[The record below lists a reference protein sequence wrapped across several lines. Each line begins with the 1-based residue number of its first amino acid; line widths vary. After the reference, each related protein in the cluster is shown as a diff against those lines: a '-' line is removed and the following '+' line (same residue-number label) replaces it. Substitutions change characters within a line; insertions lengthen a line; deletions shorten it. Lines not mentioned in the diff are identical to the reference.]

1 MRNESEIREMI
12 KILEFWDFPKVLRE
26 QARALRWALGEDVP
40 SPFER
45 LTQDDIQEAIQS
57 S

>member
-1 MRNESEIREMI
+1 MRTESEIREMI
-12 KILEFWDFPKVLRE
+12 KILEFWDSPNVLRE
-26 QARALRWALGEDVP
+26 QARALRWALGEDVR

-45 LTQDDIQEAIQS
+45 LTQGDIREAIQS